1 MKQPH
6 RASRGR
12 SHRKRAGLSQKDL
25 ARIVG
30 LAEARISRH
39 ERFGIVPPLAVALS
53 YEAVFGVAV
62 RDLYPRRYEDVSQR
76 VEAEL
81 MAMETQLQ
89 ETTAKGRQASSVARK
104 FEWCCERKKP
114 IVTNLA

>member
-6 RASRGR
+6 LASRVR

-39 ERFGIVPPLAVALS
+39 ERFGILPPLAVALS
-53 YEAVFGVAV
+53 YEAVFGVAA
-62 RDLYPRRYEDVSQR
+62 RDLYPRLYEDVSQR

-81 MAMETQLQ
+81 TAMETELQ
-89 ETTAKGRQASSVARK
+89 EMSAKGRQASSVARK
-104 FEWCCERKKP
+104 LEWCCDRKKP
-114 IVTNLA
+114 IAANLA

>member
-6 RASRGR
+6 LASRVR

-62 RDLYPRRYEDVSQR
+62 RDLYPRLYEDVSQR

-81 MAMETQLQ
+81 TAMETELQ
-89 ETTAKGRQASSVARK
+89 QTTAKGRQASAVARK
-104 FEWCCERKKP
+104 LEWCCERKKP
-114 IVTNLA
+114 IATNLA